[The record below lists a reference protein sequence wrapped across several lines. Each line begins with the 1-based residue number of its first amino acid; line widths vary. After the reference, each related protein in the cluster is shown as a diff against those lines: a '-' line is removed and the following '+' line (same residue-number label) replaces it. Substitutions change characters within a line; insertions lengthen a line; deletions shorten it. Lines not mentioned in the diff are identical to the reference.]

1 MPNNVKKQLWWLAV
15 LMTVAMCTVGGL
27 YYKQRAVMQRV
38 ATLGEDNVVWVY
50 TQLGIDYH
58 RALGAA
64 RLAETTNAPE
74 DLDEL
79 QLRYEILVS
88 RINILA
94 QYRFAPLF
102 HDSAWHSTQI
112 AALRKMIEHTDALLN
127 AGDGSFDRQSAASF
141 EHELDAVI
149 EPVRELTLGSNTRLN
164 QMALENNRAM
174 EGLNTMVAA
183 LAALLIL
190 ITAAIAVLAYR
201 NLAASERRRQEAEQL
216 SHKLD
221 RARVEAE
228 AANEAKSTF
237 LANMSHE
244 IRTPMN
250 GIIGMTDL
258 ALDTRLDEDQRQ
270 YLNLV
275 KSSADSLL
283 VILNDILD
291 FSKIE
296 AGKLEMESVPFSLRN
311 LMAQTLHPFALRAGE
326 KQLELVCSIE
336 PGIPDQ
342 LLSDPS
348 RLRQILNNL
357 VGNAI
362 KFTEQGEIEI
372 SVRQLDGNAQQPMV
386 LEFAVRDTGIG
397 IALDKQ
403 QLIFAAFAQADSS
416 TTRRYGGTGLGLAIT
431 RQLVGLLGGR
441 LWVQS
446 REAQGSSFYFTLPA
460 RPAEPLAMPRVVETD
475 LAGQSVLVADDN
487 ATNRSWLQTLLQSW
501 GMRPT
506 LVNDGFAA
514 LEALQHTPFALILLD
529 AHMPGMSGFDV
540 AQQLQ
545 TARRHTT
552 VIMLTSSRERGDT
565 QRCQQLGI
573 RGYLTKP
580 IRQEELL
587 LAMRLLL
594 GGDAVEQHNAPP
606 LLTQDTI
613 RTLSNTH
620 HVLLVEDNLV
630 NQKLGI
636 SLLQRHGYQVTVAAN
651 GQEALDLLTAQC
663 FDLVLM
669 DMQMPVLDGLETTR
683 RIRAQEVLS
692 GDHLPIIA
700 MTANV
705 MNGDRERCLDAG
717 MDGYIGKPI
726 TVEKVLDEIARV
738 QRGQAMQPRRQVHA
752 AVDNMVFD
760 YPQLLRNC
768 DDDQHFVP
776 VLLQAFRDDAPALL
790 AEIEQ
795 ALAAAELPRVSVAAH
810 SLRGSALS
818 IAAPALVAAC
828 QQLEQVSKAG
838 ELAAAQA
845 AFATLPRALAQ
856 LLQALAP
863 YQATAT
869 D

>member
-1 MPNNVKKQLWWLAV
+1 MQNNVKKQLWWLAV
-15 LMTVAMCTVGGL
+15 LMTVAMITVGSL
-27 YYKQRAVMQRV
+27 YYKQRTVMQRV

-58 RALGAA
+58 RAIGAA
-64 RLAETTNAPE
+64 RLAVATNDPA

-94 QYRFAPLF
+94 QYRFAPLL
-102 HDSAWHSTQI
+102 HDTRWHSTQI
-112 AALRKMIEHTDALLN
+112 AALRKMIAHTDAMLD
-127 AGDGSFDRQSAASF
+127 AGDGNFDRKSAAGF
-141 EHELDAVI
+141 EREMEAVI
-149 EPVRELTLGSNTRLN
+149 EPVRELTLGANTRLN
-164 QMALENNRAM
+164 QVAMENNHALQ
-174 EGLNTMVAA
+174 GLNTLVAG

-190 ITAAIAVLAYR
+190 ITATIAILAYR
-201 NLAASERRRQEAEQL
+201 NLAASERRRLEAERL
-216 SHKLD
+216 SDKLE
-221 RARVEAE
+221 RARAEAE

-258 ALDTRLDEDQRQ
+258 TLDTRLDEEQRH

-283 VILNDILD
+283 VIINDILD

-296 AGKLEMESVPFSLRN
+296 AGKLEMESVPFSLRS
-311 LMAQTLHPFALRAGE
+311 LMAQTLHPFSLQAGQ
-326 KQLELVCSIE
+326 KQLELVCRVE
-336 PGIPDQ
+336 PAIVDH
-342 LLSDPS
+342 LVSDPS

-357 VGNAI
+357 IGNAI
-362 KFTEQGEIEI
+362 KFTERGEVEI
-372 SVRQLDGNAQQPMV
+372 SVRQLAGNARQPMV

-397 IALDKQ
+397 IAPDKQ

-431 RQLVGLLGGR
+431 RQLVELLGGR

-446 REAQGSSFYFTLPA
+446 KEGQGSCFYFPLPA
-460 RPAEPLAMPRVVETD
+460 SPAEAPVSEQATD
-475 LAGQSVLVADDN
+475 AELAGKTVLVADDN
-487 ATNRSWLQTLLQSW
+487 ATNRSWLETLLLSW
-501 GMRPT
+501 DMRPT
-506 LVNDGFAA
+506 LVSDGFAA
-514 LEALQHTPFALILLD
+514 LEALKKSSFALILLD
-529 AHMPGMSGFDV
+529 GHMPGMSGFDV

-545 TARRHTT
+545 ADHRRDA
-552 VIMLTSSRERGDT
+552 VIMLTSSHERGDT

-580 IRQEELL
+580 IRQEELQM
-587 LAMRLLL
+587 AIRLLL
-594 GGDAVEQHNAPP
+594 SKTADSLEHTALV
-606 LLTQDTI
+606 TQDTV
-613 RTLSNTH
+613 RTLSDTQ

-636 SLLQRHGYQVTVAAN
+636 TLLERHGYQVTVAAN
-651 GQEALDLLTAQC
+651 GQEALELVAAQH
-663 FDLVLM
+663 FDLILM
-669 DMQMPVLDGLETTR
+669 DMQMPVMDGLEATR
-683 RIRAQEVLS
+683 RIRAQEAEH
-692 GDHLPIIA
+692 GGHLPIIA

-705 MNGDRERCLDAG
+705 MSGDRERCIQVG
-717 MDGYIGKPI
+717 MDGYIDKPI
-726 TVEKVLDEIARV
+726 TAAKVFEEIARV
-738 QRGQAMQPRRQVHA
+738 QGGIVMPAKVEHA
-752 AVDNMVFD
+752 ATHNVVFD
-760 YPQLLRNC
+760 YAQLLRNC
-768 DDDQHFVP
+768 DDDQNFVP
-776 VLLQAFRDDAPALL
+776 ILLQAFSDDAPLLL

-795 ALAAAELPRVSVAAH
+795 ALASGELPRVVIASH

-818 IAAPALVAAC
+818 IAANALVAVC
-828 QQLEQVSKAG
+828 QRLEQTSKDG
-838 ELAAAQA
+838 DLEAARA
-845 AFATLPRALAQ
+845 AFAGLPPALAQ

-863 YQATAT
+863 YQSTTT

>member
-1 MPNNVKKQLWWLAV
+1 MQNNVKKQLWWLAV
-15 LMTVAMCTVGGL
+15 LMTVAMLTVGGL
-27 YYKQRAVMQRV
+27 YYKQRSMMQRV

-58 RALGAA
+58 RAAGAA
-64 RLAETTNAPE
+64 RLAEVSNAPA

-88 RINILA
+88 RINVLA

-102 HDSAWHSTQI
+102 HDTQWHARQI
-112 AALRKMIEHTDALLN
+112 AALRKMIERTDALLN
-127 AGDGSFDRQSAASF
+127 AGDGSFNRQIAASF
-141 EHELDAVI
+141 ERELAAVI
-149 EPVRELTLGSNTRLN
+149 EPVRELTLGANSRLN
-164 QMALENNRAM
+164 QVAMDNNRAM

-216 SHKLD
+216 SRKLD

-228 AANEAKSTF
+228 AANEAKSAF

-258 ALDTRLDEDQRQ
+258 TLDTRLDDDQRQ

-283 VILNDILD
+283 VIINDILD

-296 AGKLEMESVPFSLRN
+296 AGKLEMESVSFSLRS

-326 KQLELVCSIE
+326 KQLELVCRIE
-336 PGIPDQ
+336 PDIPDQ

-357 VGNAI
+357 IGNAI
-362 KFTEQGEIEI
+362 KFTDRGEIEI
-372 SVRQLDGNAQQPMV
+372 SVRQLAATAQQPMV

-397 IALDKQ
+397 IPLDKQ

-446 REAQGSSFYFTLPA
+446 AEGQGSSFYFTLPA
-460 RPAEPLAMPRVVETD
+460 SPAEQLAVPRVVTAD
-475 LAGQSVLVADDN
+475 LTGQSVLVADDN
-487 ATNRSWLQTLLQSW
+487 ATNRSWLETLLLSW

-514 LEALQHTPFALILLD
+514 LEALQHAPYSLILLD
-529 AHMPGMSGFDV
+529 SHMPGMSGFEV
-540 AQQLQ
+540 VQQLQ
-545 TARRHTT
+545 TAHRHTT

-594 GGDAVEQHNAPP
+594 SHDAAEQQAP
-606 LLTQDTI
+606 LVTQDTI
-613 RTLSNTH
+613 RTLSNTQT
-620 HVLLVEDNLV
+620 VLLVEDNQV
-630 NQKLGI
+630 NQKLGVT
-636 SLLQRHGYQVTVAAN
+636 LLERHGYQVTVANN
-651 GQEALDLLTAQC
+651 GQEALELLSAQC

-683 RIRAQEVLS
+683 RIRAQEASS
-692 GDHLPIIA
+692 GGHLPIIA

-705 MNGDRERCLDAG
+705 MNGDRERCIEAG

-726 TVEKVLDEIARV
+726 TAEKVFEEIARV
-738 QRGQAMQPRRQVHA
+738 QGGRAMLPRQNTA
-752 AVDNMVFD
+752 SADMVFD

-768 DDDQHFVP
+768 DDDQRFVP
-776 VLLQAFRDDAPALL
+776 ILLQAFCDDAPARL

-795 ALAAAELPRVSVAAH
+795 ALAAAELQRVSIAAH

-818 IAAPALVAAC
+818 IAAPALVATC
-828 QQLEQVSKAG
+828 QQLESVSKAG
-838 ELAAAQA
+838 ELETARTTFAAVSR
-845 AFATLPRALAQ
+845 TLAQ

-863 YQATAT
+863 YQTTAT